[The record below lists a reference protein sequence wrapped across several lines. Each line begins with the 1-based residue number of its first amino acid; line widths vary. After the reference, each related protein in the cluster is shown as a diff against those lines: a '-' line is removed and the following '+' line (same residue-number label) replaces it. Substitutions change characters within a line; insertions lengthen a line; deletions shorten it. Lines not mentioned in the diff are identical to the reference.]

1 MKLCVCLLAIIL
13 LVLVSSRQSKHLMK
27 RFLCGSKCDEGI
39 LNYGHPDHA
48 NGVMVDSYGV
58 DLLRGKICYVQLK
71 KYCDIFYT
79 ICFYSFPSDCL
90 KAWPDIQNSL
100 CCLCPLL
107 RQRDHLPLGLRPR
120 RTPRGRGDVAAGVQ
134 DGVRHQV
141 PDGGHGTLRPRH
153 HRSSLPGQVPVDNH
167 LIII

>member
-71 KYCDIFYT
+71 KYCDIIYT
-79 ICFYSFPSDCL
+79 ICFYGFPSDCL
-90 KAWPDIQNSL
+90 KA
-100 CCLCPLL
+100 
-107 RQRDHLPLGLRPR
+107 
-120 RTPRGRGDVAAGVQ
+120 
-134 DGVRHQV
+134 
-141 PDGGHGTLRPRH
+141 
-153 HRSSLPGQVPVDNH
+153 
-167 LIII
+167 